1 MEFDLVTVEDDVV
14 FGSLVRLAPGADA
27 HLHGKAERIVVRR
40 EANVLDHALVLP
52 GCVVGER
59 AVLGT
64 FSLGAARQVFQPGSV
79 ATGNKKGQAVVLR
92 KRPELP
98 SGTTPLALL
107 EAEARR
113 RHKSIRWTLLWNTVN
128 ILVAAILY
136 PLRDVFEV
144 CIISCGYMLYFYLS
158 WDGYYAYLGCLPLLS
173 AVTALLHCILVVL
186 LKKVIVGSFKKG
198 DHGFYSRYHFC
209 WALMMTLLAPV
220 YPLIEAMHGT
230 VLAVWFYRAMGACVG
245 ARACVHGKALE
256 FDLLNVAEGASIR
269 TLVRYHVPYG
279 GEHGDQAGRR
289 VYRKSGGRRRA
300 VGRHAGR
307 LVRRRRVA
315 LTALAGPQGRGGF
328 SRFDLRGAAR
338 GGRLY

>member
-1 MEFDLVTVEDDVV
+1 M
-14 FGSLVRLAPGADA
+14 
-27 HLHGKAERIVVRR
+27 
-40 EANVLDHALVLP
+40 
-52 GCVVGER
+52 GER

-113 RHKSIRWTLLWNTVN
+113 RHKSLRWTLLWNTVN

-186 LKKVIVGSFKKG
+186 LKKVIIGKREGTAFMG
-198 DHGFYSRYHFC
+198 TTC
-209 WALMMTLLAPV
+209 CLMMTL
-220 YPLIEAMHGT
+220 
-230 VLAVWFYRAMGACVG
+230 
-245 ARACVHGKALE
+245 
-256 FDLLNVAEGASIR
+256 
-269 TLVRYHVPYG
+269 
-279 GEHGDQAGRR
+279 
-289 VYRKSGGRRRA
+289 
-300 VGRHAGR
+300 
-307 LVRRRRVA
+307 
-315 LTALAGPQGRGGF
+315 
-328 SRFDLRGAAR
+328 
-338 GGRLY
+338 